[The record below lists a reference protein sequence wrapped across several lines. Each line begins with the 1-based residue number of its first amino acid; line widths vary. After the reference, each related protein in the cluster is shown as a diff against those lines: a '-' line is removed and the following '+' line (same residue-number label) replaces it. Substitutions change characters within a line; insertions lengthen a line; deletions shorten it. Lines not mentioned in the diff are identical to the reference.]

1 MKDQKE
7 IQIALEIW
15 NLINK
20 LSDLL
25 WDRYE
30 EGFLEIYLKEEED
43 KFLVPS
49 DTRTLQGPWIK
60 RKGNPDSTSPTA
72 PRTEPNLLSPSLPL
86 LTLLCIRSANLSTA
100 HPVGHSIRAQKGYS

>member
-25 WDRYE
+25 WDRYDKE
-30 EGFLEIYLKEEED
+30 FLEIYLKEEDD
-43 KFLVPS
+43 KFL
-49 DTRTLQGPWIK
+49 RTIQHSNLPEAQDK
-60 RKGNPDSTSPTA
+60 
-72 PRTEPNLLSPSLPL
+72 TED
-86 LTLLCIRSANLSTA
+86 
-100 HPVGHSIRAQKGYS
+100 

>member
-25 WDRYE
+25 WNRYE
-30 EGFLEIYLKEEED
+30 EEFLEIYLKEEDD
-43 KFLVPS
+43 KFLS
-49 DTRTLQGPWIK
+49 TIK
-60 RKGNPDSTSPTA
+60 HSTPY
-72 PRTEPNLLSPSLPL
+72 
-86 LTLLCIRSANLSTA
+86 
-100 HPVGHSIRAQKGYS
+100 GAQDKPED

>member
-1 MKDQKE
+1 MKDQNE

-30 EGFLEIYLKEEED
+30 KGFLEIYLKEEED
-43 KFLVPS
+43 KFL
-49 DTRTLQGPWIK
+49 RTLQPQ
-60 RKGNPDSTSPTA
+60 NLT
-72 PRTEPNLLSPSLPL
+72 RTQDKTEE
-86 LTLLCIRSANLSTA
+86 
-100 HPVGHSIRAQKGYS
+100 

>member
-20 LSDLL
+20 PSDLL

-30 EGFLEIYLKEEED
+30 EGFLDIYLKEEED
-43 KFLVPS
+43 KFL
-49 DTRTLQGPWIK
+49 RTIGH
-60 RKGNPDSTSPTA
+60 
-72 PRTEPNLLSPSLPL
+72 PNL
-86 LTLLCIRSANLSTA
+86 T
-100 HPVGHSIRAQKGYS
+100 RALDKTEG

>member
-43 KFLVPS
+43 KFL
-49 DTRTLQGPWIK
+49 
-60 RKGNPDSTSPTA
+60 
-72 PRTEPNLLSPSLPL
+72 
-86 LTLLCIRSANLSTA
+86 LTLEAPHLQ
-100 HPVGHSIRAQKGYS
+100 RAEGKTNASR

>member
-25 WDRYE
+25 WDRYD

-43 KFLVPS
+43 KFLRAIG
-49 DTRTLQGPWIK
+49 D
-60 RKGNPDSTSPTA
+60 
-72 PRTEPNLLSPSLPL
+72 PNL
-86 LTLLCIRSANLSTA
+86 T
-100 HPVGHSIRAQKGYS
+100 RAPDKTEG